1 VCVRGYGGGGAFLRA
16 RTCCVCVCVCA
27 CVWCCVCVSVN
38 VCVCMCVCM
47 CVCVCKPGVIILPW
61 SMGWASR
68 NLGEGHETKQTD
80 YTTES
85 SVILGCSTLSSPPI
99 G

>member
-1 VCVRGYGGGGAFLRA
+1 VLALVV
-16 RTCCVCVCVCA
+16 CVCVCVRVCG
-27 CVWCCVCVSVN
+27 VVCVCVSVN

-68 NLGEGHETKQTD
+68 NLGEGHETKQF
-80 YTTES
+80 YFHAFS
-85 SVILGCSTLSSPPI
+85 SSLVPVVDTKR
-99 G
+99 